1 MSDHDDFLHFFRQTE
16 PDLRAF
22 IGSVLRDPHAR
33 EDVFQE
39 VSRTL
44 WQKFDEFDLSRS
56 FGAWARGIAGRKM
69 LEARRRNARFPL
81 LFPPETVEVIMGAF
95 DEADDFAGAQES
107 ALRLCLE
114 SLPERPR
121 SILASRYE
129 RQWPCDRIG
138 RELGLN
144 LKAVHQILSRLRR
157 SLRRCITARIENDD
171 FSPAPPPASASAS
184 ASVAEE
190 ADAPTLTFSVNPIPA
205 HRQP

>member
-1 MSDHDDFLHFFRQTE
+1 
-16 PDLRAF
+16 
-22 IGSVLRDPHAR
+22 
-33 EDVFQE
+33 
-39 VSRTL
+39 
-44 WQKFDEFDLSRS
+44 
-56 FGAWARGIAGRKM
+56 AWARGIAGRKM

-81 LFPPETVEVIMGAF
+81 LFPPETVEVILGAF
-95 DEADDFAGAQES
+95 DETDDFAGSQES

-129 RQWPCDRIG
+129 RQWPCERIG

-171 FSPAPPPASASAS
+171 FRPVPPPATASA
-184 ASVAEE
+184 A
-190 ADAPTLTFSVNPIPA
+190 ADEDTPTLTFFVKPISA
-205 HRQP
+205 HSQP